1 MNIRKAMIDSAPFA
15 IRLTWVILLCVPA
28 SWILMSSAA
37 KSGVLSTSESVAA
50 AAWMQAIGSIL
61 AIAGAGFFPYFH
73 EAKKDRNRSDRLR
86 RILLLLAKNQK
97 EQLRLLHST
106 LLNAVND
113 FGENSIN
120 PYLGNQWQMKWP
132 PHIEALR
139 SILITDLDPG
149 QVYMLTEMKV
159 GADFAWSICL
169 RLNDWNVIG
178 DKEQVDIQQLHH
190 YQVMASIALELLGQG
205 TREDVS

>member
-1 MNIRKAMIDSAPFA
+1 MSIRKAMIDSAPFA
-15 IRLTWVILLCVPA
+15 IRLVWVILLCVPV
-28 SWILMSSAA
+28 SWLLMSSAA
-37 KSGVLSTSESVAA
+37 KSGVLTTPASVAA

-61 AIAGAGFFPYFH
+61 AIAGAAFFPYFH
-73 EAKKDRNRSDRLR
+73 EAKKDRNRSERLR
-86 RILLLLAKNQK
+86 QILLLLAKNQQ

-106 LLNAVND
+106 LFNAVHD
-113 FGENSIN
+113 FGEDTIN

-139 SILITDLDPG
+139 SIQITDLDPG

-169 RLNDWNVIG
+169 RLSDWNVIG
-178 DKEQVDIQQLHH
+178 DKEQVDIQQVKH
-190 YQVMASIALELLGQG
+190 YLTMTSIAVALLDRGG
-205 TREDVS
+205 REGVS